1 MSPESVSSANLLFFI
16 IQEFD
21 KAARI
26 CWLYYGSISAHL
38 EVVIFQNVFSLK
50 YCIKSIIDKEL
61 RFIYWRLLLVT
72 LFILYN
78 NLEEPEID
86 NLIIIY
92 ICYFANEYLFL
103 ISSVKQSFLSVM
115 ITECFND
122 HCSIS
127 GPKQSPLIPWQ
138 KKPCFAP
145 RKTGL
150 YLYGLGQLG
159 YMQASQWMYRHHF
172 HIWSWW

>member
-26 CWLYYGSISAHL
+26 CWFYYGSISAHL

-50 YCIKSIIDKEL
+50 YCIKSIINKGL

-72 LFILYN
+72 LFILNN
-78 NLEEPEID
+78 NLEEPEIGD

-92 ICYFANEYLFL
+92 ICHFANEYLFL
-103 ISSVKQSFLSVM
+103 TSSVKQSFLSIM
-115 ITECFND
+115 ITACFSD

-127 GPKQSPLIPWQ
+127 GPKQGPLIPWQ
-138 KKPCFAP
+138 K
-145 RKTGL
+145 
-150 YLYGLGQLG
+150 
-159 YMQASQWMYRHHF
+159 
-172 HIWSWW
+172 